1 MGKFN
6 LWVILTLSLTSDKI
20 HFMRDIKDLINE
32 NKLTLSTLITFT
44 RAEHAIHKR
53 ELETIKKSGLT
64 TAQFGVLEA
73 LYNKGDLRICEI
85 IEKILTTSGN
95 ITVVIKNLEK
105 DGFVK
110 KNLDPQDKRSTIISI
125 TDKGKNIIEEILP
138 DHINNISKIFDV
150 LTDEEKI
157 TLKGILKKFKN
168 I

>member
-1 MGKFN
+1 MN
-6 LWVILTLSLTSDKI
+6 N
-20 HFMRDIKDLINE
+20 IKDFINE

-44 RAEHAIHKR
+44 RAEHTIHKK

-73 LYNKGDLRICEI
+73 LYNKGDLKICEI

-110 KNLDPQDKRSTIISI
+110 RNLDPKDKRATIISI
-125 TDKGKNIIEEILP
+125 TDEGKKIIEEILP
-138 DHINNISKIFDV
+138 SHLENIVNIFSV
-150 LTDEEKI
+150 LTDEEKL
-157 TLKGILKKFKN
+157 TLKNILKKFKD

>member
-1 MGKFN
+1 MN
-6 LWVILTLSLTSDKI
+6 N
-20 HFMRDIKDLINE
+20 IKDFINE

-44 RAEHAIHKR
+44 RAEHTIHKK

-73 LYNKGDLRICEI
+73 LYNKGDLKICEI

-105 DGFVK
+105 DGLVK
-110 KNLDPQDKRSTIISI
+110 RNLDPKDKRATIISI
-125 TDKGKNIIEEILP
+125 TDEGKKIIEEILP
-138 DHINNISKIFDV
+138 SHLENIVNIFSV
-150 LTDEEKI
+150 LTDEEKL
-157 TLKGILKKFKN
+157 TLKNILKKFKT